1 MPGRRE
7 GCIQSDYVWCLRAG
21 LPAMTILFSFVCG
34 SVCAVLCVII
44 GGFEGHVHP
53 DLLGPEIDD
62 EDEDAG

>member
-1 MPGRRE
+1 
-7 GCIQSDYVWCLRAG
+7 
-21 LPAMTILFSFVCG
+21 MTILFSLVCG
-34 SVCAVLCVII
+34 SVCSVLCVII